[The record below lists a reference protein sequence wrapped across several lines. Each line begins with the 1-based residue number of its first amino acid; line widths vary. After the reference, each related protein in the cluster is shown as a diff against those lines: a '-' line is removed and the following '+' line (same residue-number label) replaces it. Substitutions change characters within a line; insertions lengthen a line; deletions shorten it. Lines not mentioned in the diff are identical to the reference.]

1 MLSINNVDTYQRER
15 RHIVKSHETNIVRA
29 ARLLEDAFEVVIKLK
44 ATNNKPRV
52 GVMIEGLEKNVKE
65 LNEIIRTELKETYL
79 KESKLW
85 YYLDIFLKV
94 LIDFYFWILLNI

>member
-1 MLSINNVDTYQRER
+1 M
-15 RHIVKSHETNIVRA
+15 KSHKKNIVRA
-29 ARLLEDAFEVVIKLK
+29 AKLLEGAFEVVIHLK

-65 LNEIIRTELKETYL
+65 LNEIIRTELEEPYL
-79 KESKLW
+79 EESKLW

-94 LIDFYFWILLNI
+94 LIDLYFWILLNI